1 MQITAVAKQVR
12 MSPRKVRLVA
22 DMIRKMSI
30 DEAVAALDAT
40 PKRAGVPIYKALNSA
55 IANAVNNAK
64 LDKAMLEIEGIY
76 ISEGPALKRF
86 HPSTR
91 GRVHSYKRRS
101 SNIRITLKT
110 KEIKAG
116 AKAVADMKADAPKK
130 EEAENKPEVKKRA
143 NPLKKLLKG
152 GKK

>member
-1 MQITAVAKQVR
+1 MQIQAVAKSVR

-30 DEAVAALDAT
+30 DEAVAALEGT
-40 PKRAGVPIYKALNSA
+40 PKRAGIPLNKALNSA

-64 LDKAMLEIEGIY
+64 LDRTSLMIESIN

-91 GRVHSYKRRS
+91 GRIHSYKRRS
-101 SNIRITLKT
+101 SNIKIVLKT
-110 KEIKAG
+110 KEAKAG
-116 AKAVADMKADAPKK
+116 TKAVDIKKADEPKK
-130 EEAENKPEVKKRA
+130 DEAQVKQDVKKT

>member
-1 MQITAVAKQVR
+1 MQIQAVAKSVR

-30 DEAVAALDAT
+30 DEAVAALEGT
-40 PKRAGVPIYKALNSA
+40 PKRAGIPLHKALNSA

-64 LDKAMLEIEGIY
+64 LDRGSLLIESIN

-91 GRVHSYKRRS
+91 GRIHSYKRRS
-101 SNIRITLKT
+101 SNIKIVLKT
-110 KEIKAG
+110 KEVKSG
-116 AKAVADMKADAPKK
+116 AKEADVKKANEPKK
-130 EEAENKPEVKKRA
+130 EDVQNKPEVKKT